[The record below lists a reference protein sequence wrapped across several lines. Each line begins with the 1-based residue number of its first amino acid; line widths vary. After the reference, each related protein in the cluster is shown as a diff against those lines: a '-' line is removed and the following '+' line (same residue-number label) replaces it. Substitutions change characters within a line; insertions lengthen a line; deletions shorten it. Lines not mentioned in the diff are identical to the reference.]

1 MLIFGR
7 EIPVFQ
13 RFAAIILLLLA
24 GSAEAVEVTRFLLV
38 NGTQYQIRGLSLSQA
53 NLGIW
58 GPNVLN
64 PPYIRPGQTR
74 EVAFPGVFVSCNVD
88 LKVVF
93 ANIDNQPVWQY
104 LNICNLKKI
113 KLQYDAMSQI
123 PTASYD
129 D

>member
-1 MLIFGR
+1 MLK
-7 EIPVFQ
+7 
-13 RFAAIILLLLA
+13 RFAVIIVLLLA
-24 GSAEAVEVTRFLLV
+24 GSAEAVEVTSFLLV

-58 GPNVLN
+58 GPNVLS
-64 PPYIRPGQTR
+64 PPHIGPGQAR
-74 EVAFPGVFVSCNVD
+74 QVSFPGYFVSCNVD

-113 KLQYDAMSQI
+113 KLQYDAMSDI

>member
-1 MLIFGR
+1 
-7 EIPVFQ
+7 VFQ
-13 RFAAIILLLLA
+13 RLAAIVLLLLA

-38 NGTQYQIRGLSLSQA
+38 NGTQYEIRGLSLSQA

-74 EVAFPGVFVSCNVD
+74 EVVFPGVFVSCNVD

-93 ANIDNQPVWQY
+93 ASIDNQPVWQY

-113 KLQYDAMSQI
+113 RLQYDAMSNV

>member
-1 MLIFGR
+1 MLFKRGR
-7 EIPVFQ
+7 YPVF
-13 RFAAIILLLLA
+13 RRLAAFALLLFA
-24 GSAEAVEVTRFLLV
+24 SSAEAVEITSFLLV

-64 PPYIRPGQTR
+64 PPNIRPGQARQVT
-74 EVAFPGVFVSCNVD
+74 FPGYFVSCNVD

-93 ANIDNQPVWQY
+93 AEIDNQPVWQY

-113 KLQYDAMSQI
+113 RLQYDAMSGV
-123 PTASYD
+123 PTASYEE
-129 D
+129 

>member
-1 MLIFGR
+1 MLK
-7 EIPVFQ
+7 
-13 RFAAIILLLLA
+13 RFAAIVLLLFA
-24 GSAEAVEVTRFLLV
+24 SSAEAVEMTSFLLV
-38 NGTQYQIRGLSLSQA
+38 NGTQYEIRGLSLSQA

-58 GPNVLN
+58 GPNILT
-64 PPYIRPGQTR
+64 PPYIRAGQARQVT
-74 EVAFPGVFVSCNVD
+74 FPGVFVSCNVD

-104 LNICNLKKI
+104 LNICNLRKI
-113 KLQYDAMSQI
+113 KLQYDAVSQI

>member
-1 MLIFGR
+1 MTRSPIVSALILA
-7 EIPVFQ
+7 IP
-13 RFAAIILLLLA
+13 FAA
-24 GSAEAVEVTRFLLV
+24 
-38 NGTQYQIRGLSLSQA
+38 RGQ
-53 NLGIW
+53 
-58 GPNVLN
+58 N
-64 PPYIRPGQTR
+64 PTATI
-74 EVAFPGVFVSCNVD
+74 NVD